1 MKVFISVDLE
11 GIGGIVHWDQ
21 CSAGT
26 NQYEETRAL
35 MVAEANAAVS
45 GAFDGG
51 ATEVVVNDAHGAQ
64 RNIAPLEMDARARLV
79 TGNMK
84 PLSMME
90 GIDESF
96 GAAFFVGCHAGA
108 GCHGVLS
115 HTYTGAVSAARVNSL
130 PAGEVTINA
139 ALAGYYGVPVALVTG
154 DSAACREALSILTD
168 VETVA
173 VKEPI
178 SRYSANCWN
187 PSVTRDRIRAAALAT
202 MSGISD
208 LEPFTLEPPIRFEL
222 TFAHA
227 GYADRVSLM
236 PGTIRIDPVSAAY
249 EAGDFVTA
257 YRGFLAMLVLANS
270 VT

>member
-11 GIGGIVHWDQ
+11 GIGAIVHWDQ

-51 ATEVVVNDAHGAQ
+51 ATEVIVNDAHGAQ

-96 GAAFFVGCHAGA
+96 DAAF
-108 GCHGVLS
+108 S
-115 HTYTGAVSAARVNSL
+115 SAATR
-130 PAGEVTINA
+130 
-139 ALAGYYGVPVALVTG
+139 ALAATVCLV
-154 DSAACREALSILTD
+154 IL
-168 VETVA
+168 
-173 VKEPI
+173 I
-178 SRYSANCWN
+178 
-187 PSVTRDRIRAAALAT
+187 LA
-202 MSGISD
+202 
-208 LEPFTLEPPIRFEL
+208 PFPLPE
-222 TFAHA
+222 
-227 GYADRVSLM
+227 
-236 PGTIRIDPVSAAY
+236 
-249 EAGDFVTA
+249 
-257 YRGFLAMLVLANS
+257 
-270 VT
+270 